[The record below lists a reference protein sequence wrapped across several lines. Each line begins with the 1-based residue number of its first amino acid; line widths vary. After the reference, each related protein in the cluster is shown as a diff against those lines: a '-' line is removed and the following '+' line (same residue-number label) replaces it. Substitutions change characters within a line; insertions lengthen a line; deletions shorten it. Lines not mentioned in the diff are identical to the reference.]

1 MAMMA
6 MVMTKRTPT
15 KAAMTIAMI
24 IMLIMMKMI
33 MESKIILIS
42 NQLQCNFIQL
52 TTMVL
57 IITWSSHTLVTKT

>member
-42 NQLQCNFIQL
+42 NQRQCNFIQL